1 MKKMLLCCFGIL
13 LHIVVQCCLDT
24 DGLSCKNELDRVL
37 VHELRIEQRRQ
48 SLLSSSDQLSELIN
62 DYADRRKKRKTTR
75 ELNWLRIRVAQY
87 YRDAPE
93 RIPYEDL

>member
-1 MKKMLLCCFGIL
+1 MLLCCFGIL
-13 LHIVVQCCLDT
+13 LHIMVQCCLDT
-24 DGLSCKNELDRVL
+24 DGLSRDNELDSIIVAA
-37 VHELRIEQRRQ
+37 LRIEQNRQ
-48 SLLSSSDQLSELIN
+48 CLLSSSDQLSELIN